1 MPALPA
7 GLYRFRVRRADIERG
22 VVGKWK
28 WGELEVGYVR
38 GDSCEFLIFFFVF
51 FLFFS
56 LYFIYIYTA
65 VFRTSH
71 NSKIQQNKTQK
82 TKTIPML

>member
-38 GDSCEFLIFFFVF
+38 GDSCEFLNF
-51 FLFFS
+51 FLFFFP
-56 LYFIYIYTA
+56 LFLNFYIY
-65 VFRTSH
+65 SC
-71 NSKIQQNKTQK
+71 I
-82 TKTIPML
+82 